1 MIAPL
6 DWGLGHATRCIPLI
20 SHLLELGWEPSLA
33 AEGNIADLLTR
44 EFPQLKVI
52 PLKGY
57 RISYP
62 KKGFLFILKILLQ
75 VPKIIRSIQYEHQW
89 LDHQL
94 ETNKWDLII
103 SDNRYGLYTSKTKT
117 VFITHQLGIIS
128 GFGKFGD
135 LLLRNTLY
143 KWVNRFNICWIPDNA
158 GKINIAGKLS
168 HPISMPNHHAFIGP
182 LSRLNKPNA
191 LEDEHLLVL
200 LSGPEPQRT
209 ILEKKLIEQLS
220 KTNEAVVFVRGLPS
234 AAPLMKNIGR
244 IRFENHLDANA
255 LSHLLSTA
263 KAVICRSGYSSVM
276 DLLKLKKRAL
286 LIPTPGQT
294 EQVYL
299 AKHLNEQHW
308 FVVQEQEQLDLGK
321 GIPAVLSQNLE
332 FPALDFE
339 AFKKAF
345 ADLGIQ

>member
-1 MIAPL
+1 M
-6 DWGLGHATRCIPLI
+6 
-20 SHLLELGWEPSLA
+20 
-33 AEGNIADLLTR
+33 LTK

-57 RISYP
+57 RITYP
-62 KKGFLFILKILLQ
+62 NKGALFIPKILLQ
-75 VPKIIRSIQYEHQW
+75 IPKIIRSISHEHRW
-89 LDHQL
+89 LDQQL
-94 ETNKWDLII
+94 DTNHWDLII
-103 SDNRYGLYTSKTKT
+103 SDNRYGLYTSRTRT

-128 GFGKFGD
+128 GFGKLGD
-135 LLLRNTLY
+135 TLLRTMLY
-143 KWVNRFNICWIPDNA
+143 RWVNRFNTCWIPDA
-158 GKINIAGKLS
+158 ASDLNIAGKLS
-168 HPISMPNHHAFIGP
+168 HPLSMPNHYAFIGP
-182 LSRLNKPNA
+182 LSRLDKKPPMT
-191 LEDEHLLVL
+191 EGHLLVL

-209 ILEKKLIEQLS
+209 ILENKIIHQLS
-220 KTNEAVVFVRGLPS
+220 YIDEGVVFVRGLPS
-234 AAPLMKNIGR
+234 GAPLLKNRGR

-255 LSHLLSTA
+255 LSDELSTA

-299 AKHLNEQHW
+299 AKHLGALKW
-308 FVVQEQEQLDLGK
+308 FVVQEQSQLDLKK
-321 GIPAVLSQNLE
+321 GIASALSQSIE

-345 ADLGIQ
+345 ANLGIQ

>member
-1 MIAPL
+1 
-6 DWGLGHATRCIPLI
+6 LI
-20 SHLLELGWEPSLA
+20 SYLLERGWELSLA
-33 AEGNIADLLTR
+33 AEGNIAALLTR

-62 KKGFLFILKILLQ
+62 KKGALFIPTILMQ
-75 VPKIIRSIQYEHQW
+75 VPKIIHSIKNEHQW

-94 ETNKWDLII
+94 DTHQWDLII
-103 SDNRYGLYTSKTKT
+103 SDNRYGLYTTRTRT

-128 GFGKFGD
+128 GFGRLGD
-135 LLLRNTLY
+135 GLLRNLLY
-143 KWVNRFNICWIPDNA
+143 RWINRFNICWIPDTA
-158 GKINIAGKLS
+158 EDVNIAGKLS
-168 HPISMPNHHAFIGP
+168 HPQSMPNQYAFIGP
-182 LSRLNKPNA
+182 LSRLSKAKPLA
-191 LEDEHLLVL
+191 DEHLLVL

-209 ILEKKLIEQLS
+209 ILEAKLIDQLS
-220 KTNEAVVFVRGLPS
+220 NTDEAVVFVRGLPS
-234 AAPLMKNIGR
+234 SAPLMENRGR

-255 LSHLLSTA
+255 LSQMLSAA

-299 AKHLNEQHW
+299 AKHLGTLRW
-308 FVVQEQEQLDLGK
+308 FVVQEQADLDLEK
-321 GIPAVLSQNLE
+321 GIAAALSQTIE

-345 ADLGIQ
+345 ANLGIQ

>member
-1 MIAPL
+1 V
-6 DWGLGHATRCIPLI
+6 I
-20 SHLLELGWEPSLA
+20 SYLLERGWELSLA
-33 AEGNIADLLTR
+33 AEGNIAALLSK

-57 RISYP
+57 RITYP
-62 KKGFLFILKILLQ
+62 NKGALFIPKILLQ
-75 VPKIIRSIQYEHQW
+75 VPKIICSISNEHQW

-94 ETNKWDLII
+94 DSNKWDLII
-103 SDNRYGLYTSKTKT
+103 SDNRYGLYTTRTRT

-128 GFGKFGD
+128 GFGKLGD
-135 LLLRNTLY
+135 ILLRTMLY
-143 KWVNRFNICWIPDNA
+143 RWINRFNTCWIPDAA
-158 GKINIAGKLS
+158 GDLNIAGKLS
-168 HPISMPNHHAFIGP
+168 HPLSMPNHYAFIGP
-182 LSRLNKPNA
+182 LSRLDKKPT
-191 LEDEHLLVL
+191 LTEGHLLVL

-209 ILEKKLIEQLS
+209 ILENKLIDQLS
-220 KTNEAVVFVRGLPS
+220 DIDEEVVFARGLPS
-234 AAPLMKNIGR
+234 SAPLIKNRGR
-244 IRFENHLDANA
+244 IRFENHLDAKS
-255 LSHLLSTA
+255 LSEMLSNA

-299 AKHLNEQHW
+299 AKHLGALRW
-308 FVVQEQEQLDLGK
+308 FVVQEQSKLDLKK
-321 GIPAVLSQNLE
+321 GIASALSESIE

-345 ADLGIQ
+345 ANLGIQ

>member
-1 MIAPL
+1 L

-20 SHLLELGWEPSLA
+20 SYLLERGWELSLA
-33 AEGNIADLLTR
+33 ADGNIAALLTR

-62 KKGFLFILKILLQ
+62 KKGALFIPKILMQ
-75 VPKIIRSIQYEHQW
+75 VPKIVRSIKNEHQW

-94 ETNKWDLII
+94 DTHQWDLII
-103 SDNRYGLYTSKTKT
+103 SDNRYGLYTTRTRT

-128 GFGKFGD
+128 GLGKLGD
-135 LLLRNTLY
+135 FLLRKMLY
-143 KWVNRFNICWIPDNA
+143 KWINKFNNCWIPDVA
-158 GKINIAGKLS
+158 GDPNIAGNLS
-168 HPISMPNHHAFIGP
+168 HPLSMPNHHTFIGP
-182 LSRLNKPNA
+182 LSRLKMAQP
-191 LEDEHLLVL
+191 LRDEYLLVL
-200 LSGPEPQRT
+200 LSGPEPQRS
-209 ILEKKLIEQLS
+209 ILEKKLIDQLS
-220 KTNEAVVFVRGLPS
+220 NTDEAVVFVRGLPS
-234 AAPLMKNIGR
+234 SAPLMENRGR
-244 IRFENHLDANA
+244 IRFENHLDAKS
-255 LSHLLSTA
+255 LSEMLSNA

-299 AKHLNEQHW
+299 AKHLGALRW
-308 FVVQEQEQLDLGK
+308 FVAQEQSKLDLKK
-321 GIPAVLSQNLE
+321 GLASALSETIE

-345 ADLGIQ
+345 ANLGI

>member
-1 MIAPL
+1 M
-6 DWGLGHATRCIPLI
+6 PLI
-20 SHLLELGWEPSLA
+20 SYLLERGWELSLA
-33 AEGNIADLLTR
+33 AEGNIAALLTK
-44 EFPQLKVI
+44 EFPQLRVL

-57 RISYP
+57 RITYP
-62 KKGFLFILKILLQ
+62 NKGALFISKILLQ
-75 VPKIIRSIQYEHQW
+75 VPKIIRSISHEHRW
-89 LDHQL
+89 LDQQL
-94 ETNKWDLII
+94 DTNHWDLII
-103 SDNRYGLYTSKTKT
+103 SDNRYGLYTSRTRT

-128 GFGKFGD
+128 GFGRLGD
-135 LLLRNTLY
+135 ILLRNMLY
-143 KWVNRFNICWIPDNA
+143 RWVNRFNTCWIPDA
-158 GKINIAGKLS
+158 EGKINIAGKLS
-168 HPISMPNHHAFIGP
+168 HPLSMPNHFAFIGP
-182 LSRLNKPNA
+182 LSRLDKKPP
-191 LEDEHLLVL
+191 LTEGHLLVL

-209 ILEKKLIEQLS
+209 ILENKIIHQLS
-220 KTNEAVVFVRGLPS
+220 DIDEAVVFVRGLPS
-234 AAPLMKNIGR
+234 GAPLLKNKDR

-255 LSHLLSTA
+255 LSEELSTA

-299 AKHLNEQHW
+299 AKHLGALHW
-308 FVVQEQEQLDLGK
+308 FVVQEQSQLDLKK
-321 GIPAVLSQNLE
+321 GIDSALSQTIE

>member
-1 MIAPL
+1 M
-6 DWGLGHATRCIPLI
+6 
-20 SHLLELGWEPSLA
+20 
-33 AEGNIADLLTR
+33 LTK

-57 RISYP
+57 RITYP
-62 KKGFLFILKILLQ
+62 NKGALFIPKILLQ
-75 VPKIIRSIQYEHQW
+75 IPKIIRSISHEHRW
-89 LDHQL
+89 LDQQL
-94 ETNKWDLII
+94 DTNHWDLII
-103 SDNRYGLYTSKTKT
+103 SDNRYGLYTSRTRT

-128 GFGKFGD
+128 GFGKLGD
-135 LLLRNTLY
+135 ILLRNMLY
-143 KWVNRFNICWIPDNA
+143 RWVNRFNTCWIPDAA
-158 GKINIAGKLS
+158 GDLNIAGKLS
-168 HPISMPNHHAFIGP
+168 HPLSMPNHYAFIGP
-182 LSRLNKPNA
+182 LSRLDKKPPMT
-191 LEDEHLLVL
+191 EGHLLVL

-209 ILEKKLIEQLS
+209 ILENKIIHQLS
-220 KTNEAVVFVRGLPS
+220 YIDEGVVFVRGLPS
-234 AAPLMKNIGR
+234 GAPLLKNRGR

-255 LSHLLSTA
+255 LSDELSTA

-299 AKHLNEQHW
+299 AKHLGALKW
-308 FVVQEQEQLDLGK
+308 FVVQEQSQLDLKK
-321 GIPAVLSQNLE
+321 GIASALSQSIE

-345 ADLGIQ
+345 ANLGIQ

>member
-1 MIAPL
+1 M

-20 SHLLELGWEPSLA
+20 SYLIELGWEISLA
-33 AEGNIADLLTR
+33 AEGKVAALLTK
-44 EFPQLKVI
+44 EFPTLKVI

-62 KKGFLFILKILLQ
+62 SKGALFIPKILLQ
-75 VPKIIRSIQYEHQW
+75 VPKILYSIKNEHQW

-94 ETNKWDLII
+94 DKNQWDLII

-128 GFGKFGD
+128 GFGKLGD
-135 LLLRNTLY
+135 LLLRTMLY
-143 KWVNRFNICWIPDNA
+143 RWINRFNTCWIPDAA
-158 GKINIAGKLS
+158 GQINIAGKLS
-168 HPISMPNHHAFIGP
+168 HPFSMPKHYAFIGP
-182 LSRLNKPNA
+182 LSRLKKKPLSA
-191 LEDEHLLVL
+191 EGYLLVL

-209 ILEKKLIEQLS
+209 ILEKKLIDQLS
-220 KTNEAVVFVRGLPS
+220 NIDEEVVFVRGLPS
-234 AAPLMKNIGR
+234 GAAPMHNMGR
-244 IRFENHLDANA
+244 IRFENHLDANT
-255 LSHLLSTA
+255 LSDMLSTA
-263 KAVICRSGYSSVM
+263 KLVICRSGYSSVM

-299 AKHLNEQHW
+299 AKHLGALGW
-308 FVVQEQEQLDLGK
+308 FVVQEQKQLDLEK
-321 GIPAVLSQNLE
+321 GIPAALSQTIE

-345 ADLGIQ
+345 AHLGIQ

>member
-1 MIAPL
+1 MI
-6 DWGLGHATRCIPLI
+6 
-20 SHLLELGWEPSLA
+20 SYLLERGWELSLA
-33 AEGNIADLLTR
+33 AEGNIAALLTR

-62 KKGFLFILKILLQ
+62 KKGALFIPTILMQ
-75 VPKIIRSIQYEHQW
+75 VPKIIHSIKNEHQW

-94 ETNKWDLII
+94 DTHQWDLII
-103 SDNRYGLYTSKTKT
+103 SDNRYGLYTTRTRT

-128 GFGKFGD
+128 GFGRMGD
-135 LLLRNTLY
+135 GLLRNLLY
-143 KWVNRFNICWIPDNA
+143 RWINRFNICWIPDTA
-158 GKINIAGKLS
+158 EDVNIAGKLS
-168 HPISMPNHHAFIGP
+168 HPQSMPNQYAFIGP
-182 LSRLNKPNA
+182 LSRLSKAKPLA
-191 LEDEHLLVL
+191 DEHLLVL

-209 ILEKKLIEQLS
+209 ILEAKLIDQLS
-220 KTNEAVVFVRGLPS
+220 NTDEAVVFVRGLPS
-234 AAPLMKNIGR
+234 STPLMENRGR

-255 LSHLLSTA
+255 LSQMLSAA

-299 AKHLNEQHW
+299 AKHLGTLHW
-308 FVVQEQEQLDLGK
+308 FVVQEQEQLDLKK
-321 GIPAVLSQNLE
+321 GIAAALSQTIE

-345 ADLGIQ
+345 ANLGIQ

>member
-1 MIAPL
+1 
-6 DWGLGHATRCIPLI
+6 
-20 SHLLELGWEPSLA
+20 LLELGWEPCLA
-33 AEGNIADLLTR
+33 AEGNIAALLSR

-52 PLKGY
+52 PLRGY

-62 KKGFLFILKILLQ
+62 RKGILFI
-75 VPKIIRSIQYEHQW
+75 PKIILQIPKIIHALKYEHQW
-89 LDHQL
+89 LDQQLDSHQ
-94 ETNKWDLII
+94 WDLII
-103 SDNRYGLYTSKTKT
+103 SDNRYGLFTSRTKT

-128 GFGKFGD
+128 GFGRLGD
-135 LLLRNTLY
+135 LLLRKMLY
-143 KWVNRFNICWIPDNA
+143 KWINRFNICWIPDMA
-158 GKINIAGKLS
+158 APPNIAGKLS

-182 LSRLNKPNA
+182 LSRLSMLNA

-200 LSGPEPQRT
+200 LSGPEPQRS
-209 ILEKKLIEQLS
+209 ILEKKLIDQLS
-220 KTNEAVVFVRGLPS
+220 DRKETVVFVRGLP
-234 AAPLMKNIGR
+234 AASPLMKNIGK

-255 LSHLLSTA
+255 LSQLLSTA

-286 LIPTPGQT
+286 LVPTPGQT

-299 AKHLNEQHW
+299 AKHLSEQHW
-308 FVVQEQEQLDLGK
+308 FVVQEQEQLDLEK
-321 GIPAVLSQNLE
+321 GIAAVMSQEIE

-345 ADLGIQ
+345 VNLGIQ

>member
-1 MIAPL
+1 
-6 DWGLGHATRCIPLI
+6 
-20 SHLLELGWEPSLA
+20 LGWELSLA
-33 AEGNIADLLTR
+33 AEGNIAALLTR

-57 RISYP
+57 RITYP
-62 KKGFLFILKILLQ
+62 RKGALFIPKIMAQ
-75 VPKIIRSIQYEHQW
+75 VPKIVFAIKNEHRW

-94 ETNKWDLII
+94 NTNQWDLII
-103 SDNRYGLYTSKTKT
+103 SDNRYGLYTSRTRT

-128 GFGKFGD
+128 GFGRLGD
-135 LLLRNTLY
+135 GLLRTILY
-143 KWVNRFNICWIPDNA
+143 QWINRFNICWIPDVA
-158 GKINIAGKLS
+158 QDPNIAGKLS
-168 HPISMPNHHAFIGP
+168 HPLSMPNDHAFIGP
-182 LSRLNKPNA
+182 LSRLNESKPLA
-191 LEDEHLLVL
+191 DEHLLVL

-209 ILEKKLIEQLS
+209 ILEKKLIDQLS
-220 KTNEAVVFVRGLPS
+220 NTDEAVVFVRGLPS
-234 AAPLMKNIGR
+234 SAPLMENSSR

-255 LSHLLSTA
+255 LSDMLSTA
-263 KAVICRSGYSSVM
+263 KAVVCRSGYSSVM

-299 AKHLNEQHW
+299 AKHLGTLNW
-308 FVVQEQEQLDLGK
+308 FLVQEQEQLDLKK
-321 GIPAVLSQNLE
+321 GLTTLMSQDFA

-345 ADLGIQ
+345 ANLGIQ

>member
-1 MIAPL
+1 M
-6 DWGLGHATRCIPLI
+6 GHATRCIPLI
-20 SHLLELGWEPSLA
+20 SYLLERGWELTLA
-33 AEGNIADLLTR
+33 GEGNIADLLTK
-44 EFPQLKVI
+44 EFPQLRVI

-62 KKGFLFILKILLQ
+62 KKGALFIPKILMQ
-75 VPKIIRSIQYEHQW
+75 VPKIVHSIKNEHQW

-94 ETNKWDLII
+94 DSNQWDLII
-103 SDNRYGLYTSKTKT
+103 SDNRYGLYTTRTST

-128 GFGKFGD
+128 GFGRMGD
-135 LLLRNTLY
+135 GLLRTLLY
-143 KWVNRFNICWIPDNA
+143 RWINRFNSCWIPDAA
-158 GKINIAGKLS
+158 GDINIAGKLS
-168 HPISMPNHHAFIGP
+168 HPLSMPNHYAFIGP
-182 LSRLNKPNA
+182 LSRLNKAKPLA
-191 LEDEHLLVL
+191 GEHLLVL

-209 ILEKKLIEQLS
+209 ILENKLIDQLS
-220 KTNEAVVFVRGLPS
+220 NIDETVVFVRGLPS
-234 AAPLMKNIGR
+234 AAPLMMNRGR
-244 IRFENHLDANA
+244 IQFENHLDANA
-255 LSHLLSTA
+255 LSEMLSTA

-299 AKHLNEQHW
+299 AKHLGALHW
-308 FVVQEQEQLDLGK
+308 FVVQEQAQLDLKK
-321 GIPAVLSQNLE
+321 GIAAALSQEIE

-345 ADLGIQ
+345 ANLGIQ

>member
-1 MIAPL
+1 
-6 DWGLGHATRCIPLI
+6 
-20 SHLLELGWEPSLA
+20 
-33 AEGNIADLLTR
+33 LLTR

-62 KKGFLFILKILLQ
+62 KKGTLFIPKILMQ
-75 VPKIIRSIQYEHQW
+75 VPKIVRSIKNEHRW

-94 ETNKWDLII
+94 DTHQWDLII
-103 SDNRYGLYTSKTKT
+103 SDNRYGLYTTRTRT

-128 GFGKFGD
+128 GFGRMGD
-135 LLLRNTLY
+135 GLLRTLLY
-143 KWVNRFNICWIPDNA
+143 RWINRFNICWVPDA
-158 GKINIAGKLS
+158 TEKPNIAGKLS
-168 HPISMPNHHAFIGP
+168 HPQCMPNHYAFIGP
-182 LSRLNKPNA
+182 LSRLNNAKPWA
-191 LEDEHLLVL
+191 DERLLVL

-209 ILEKKLIEQLS
+209 ILEKKLIDQLS
-220 KTNEAVVFVRGLPS
+220 NTEEAVVFVRGLPS
-234 AAPLMKNIGR
+234 SAPLIENRGR
-244 IRFENHLDANA
+244 IRFENHLDAKA
-255 LSHLLSTA
+255 LSEMLSTA

-276 DLLKLKKRAL
+276 DLMKLKKRAL

-299 AKHLNEQHW
+299 ARHLGALRW
-308 FVVQEQEQLDLGK
+308 FAVQEQEDLDLKK
-321 GIPAVLSQNLE
+321 GIAAALSQTIE

-345 ADLGIQ
+345 ANLGIQ